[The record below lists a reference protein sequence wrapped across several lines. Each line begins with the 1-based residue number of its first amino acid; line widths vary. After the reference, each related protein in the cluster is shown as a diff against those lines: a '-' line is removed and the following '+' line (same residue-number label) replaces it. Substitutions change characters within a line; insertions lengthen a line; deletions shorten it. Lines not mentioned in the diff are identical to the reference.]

1 MPTPPVRCG
10 AVRCGHARVSTL
22 LCQAVRVLPN
32 LMEDGF
38 SRGTPWELTGYSRG
52 THGAPPARHAP
63 PAHSAPPAP
72 MLRAVW
78 CCVASKRSITSY
90 KLHTKQDRSARHH
103 ACCLL
108 PDTMRAI
115 CCCLPSVSCMLPG
128 ACCMLHDARCMMN
141 DSDACCT
148 LHAAHCML
156 HVACRL
162 LYGVCC
168 LLYVAQFV
176 LSVACCMLHAALVPT
191 APTTAG
197 ELSRFSP
204 SSLPAA

>member
-1 MPTPPVRCG
+1 MLYVLQTRYGVQQPDRNSSWFAFCG
-10 AVRCGHARVSTL
+10 GSPFAGDI
-22 LCQAVRVLPN
+22 VLHN
-32 LMEDGF
+32 AHHTSMRKAD
-38 SRGTPWELTGYSRG
+38 
-52 THGAPPARHAP
+52 PA
-63 PAHSAPPAP
+63 
-72 MLRAVW
+72 
-78 CCVASKRSITSY
+78 ITSY

-108 PDTMRAI
+108 PDTMRAV

-204 SSLPAA
+204 SSLPAALVPNPTKQYAPLQ